1 MADECEQDNPQGGLT
16 FEQVK
21 EMYTREGIGT
31 IMGANEKAPA
41 AMGSREEIKIM
52 KDRQRKYDAMIA
64 VQKEIFD
71 TAEQSGWHER
81 DRELPEALALIH
93 SEVSEALEAYRDGME
108 ETANQ
113 YRYKVA
119 DVVVDPAYED
129 GEYTYTTLPVME
141 DQEGNPIL
149 GKPEGV
155 ASELADVI
163 IRVLDY
169 SEQKGIDTIR
179 VMLQKMEFN
188 KTRGYRH
195 GGKRV

>member
-1 MADECEQDNPQGGLT
+1 MDECGGYRP
-16 FEQVK
+16 K
-21 EMYTREGIGT
+21 EDKAMRDV
-31 IMGANEKAPA
+31 NEESAMK
-41 AMGSREEIKIM
+41 AMGTPEEIKAL
-52 KDRQRKYDAMIA
+52 KRRADRMFHLSSVEQ
-64 VQKEIFD
+64 EIFD
-71 TAEQSGWHER
+71 TAEASGWHEH

-113 YRYKVA
+113 YRYKTT
-119 DVVVDPAYED
+119 DVVVDPSDEY
-129 GEYTYTTLPVME
+129 GEYVYMTLPKMPHIHDGTPV
-141 DQEGNPIL
+141 L

-169 SEQKGIDTIR
+169 SRQKNIQTIP

-195 GGKRV
+195 GNKRV

>member
-1 MADECEQDNPQGGLT
+1 MTDECGSYKPKGGLT
-16 FEQVK
+16 FQQMK
-21 EMYTREGIGT
+21 DMYAREGIDA
-31 IMGANEKAPA
+31 IMGANEKGPA

-52 KDRQRKYDAMIA
+52 KDRQRKFDAMMA
-64 VQKEIFD
+64 VQKEIFE
-71 TAEQSGWHER
+71 TAEKSGWHER

-108 ETANQ
+108 ETSNQ
-113 YRYKVA
+113 YRYKVR

-129 GEYTYTTLPVME
+129 GEYVYMTLPIME

-179 VMLQKMEFN
+179 VMLQKMEYN